1 MKKIFIGAKIKNEPD
16 YEKIKEIVNKKIT
29 EKKIAV
35 CYSNQ
40 FIEVAKKISDKLN
53 KKVVQTIQILGC
65 SNPHFSKEVEAILLI
80 GQGKFHSVSIAY
92 ESKLPT
98 YILENETIEKISEK
112 EVQKMEQKEKGM
124 YLKYLHSEKI
134 GILVTNKPGQQRLK
148 NALRYLKSLKEKKGY
163 IFISNDLNTKEFENF
178 QINCWVN
185 TACPRMDLT
194 DGEIINL
201 EKLQRLEKLNSR

>member
-1 MKKIFIGAKIKNEPD
+1 M
-16 YEKIKEIVNKKIT
+16 EIVSI
-29 EKKIAV
+29 IAGCV
-35 CYSNQ
+35 S
-40 FIEVAKKISDKLN
+40 I
-53 KKVVQTIQILGC
+53 ILG
-65 SNPHFSKEVEAILLI
+65 FLAIAL
-80 GQGKFHSVSIAY
+80 SVYFFIQS
-92 ESKLPT
+92 
-98 YILENETIEKISEK
+98 KISEK

>member
-1 MKKIFIGAKIKNEPD
+1 MKKIFIGAKIKNEPN

-124 YLKYLHSEKI
+124 YLK
-134 GILVTNKPGQQRLK
+134 
-148 NALRYLKSLKEKKGY
+148 
-163 IFISNDLNTKEFENF
+163 
-178 QINCWVN
+178 
-185 TACPRMDLT
+185 
-194 DGEIINL
+194 
-201 EKLQRLEKLNSR
+201 